1 RDKKESVAVRR
12 RTYDRLG
19 GEIGGGARSAFDD
32 NRLAEPLR
40 EPLARQASGNVSRA
54 ARGIAEDQPKR
65 LSRIGLSPS
74 DAWKGREGGNARCQ
88 MQKVPAWKF
97 HDACSN

>member
-1 RDKKESVAVRR
+1 LDVAEEIEIKFVIKCGIDGICRRDKKECVAVRR

-32 NRLAEPLR
+32 NRLAKPLR

-54 ARGIAEDQPKR
+54 ARGIPEDQPKR

-74 DAWKGREGGNARCQ
+74 DA
-88 MQKVPAWKF
+88 
-97 HDACSN
+97 